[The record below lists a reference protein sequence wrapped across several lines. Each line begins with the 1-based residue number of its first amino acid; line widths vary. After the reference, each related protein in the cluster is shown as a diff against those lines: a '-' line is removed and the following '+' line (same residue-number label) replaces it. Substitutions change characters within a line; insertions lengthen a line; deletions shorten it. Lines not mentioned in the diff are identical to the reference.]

1 MLFNLMGGTIKNGV
15 ILMGKNATKNN
26 KKGSNSIVKNSKDER
41 AKILRAER
49 AKEKEASKIE
59 LQILE
64 DNTKDVIW
72 NAWSNLENTEL
83 SVFQIRQDIALQ
95 LAKIKA
101 LQNTEINRDIKKR
114 HAFGNTSLV
123 SLSDEAY
130 NNYLA
135 NYDGVSY
142 NFLNSCF
149 KLATYI
155 DIDTGT
161 IDYHKLTTKVDSD
174 GKEVPRNL
182 SSNSIT
188 NMTGSRSMGLKYGVE
203 AKKREDIPA
212 KQNVKADVKA
222 EKKEAKLMDDLQLVK
237 DIITR
242 GRKLE
247 GTITQEQAL
256 SVKSVLS
263 MIHGKAKHFA
273 KVEAFQEHLMQSL
286 EIK

>member
-1 MLFNLMGGTIKNGV
+1 MLFSLMGGTVKNGV

-26 KKGSNSIVKNSKDER
+26 KKSSNAVVKQSTDER
-41 AKILRAER
+41 AKLKR
-49 AKEKEASKIE
+49 AKIQAEKEANKLE
-59 LQILE
+59 LQTLE
-64 DNTKDVIW
+64 DNTKNIIW
-72 NAWSNLENTEL
+72 NSWNNLEKTEL
-83 SVFQIRQDIALQ
+83 SVFQIRQEIALQ

-101 LQNTEINRDIKKR
+101 LPNIEINRDIKKR
-114 HAFGNTSLV
+114 HAFGNTSLI

-130 NNYLA
+130 NNYLE

-161 IDYHKLTTKVDSD
+161 IDYHKLTTKLDSD

-188 NMTGSRSMGLKYGVE
+188 NMTGSRSIGLKYGVE
-203 AKKREDIPA
+203 ASKREDIPA
-212 KQNVKADVKA
+212 KANVKADVKA

-237 DIITR
+237 EIITR
-242 GRKLE
+242 GKKLE
-247 GTITQEQAL
+247 GTITEEQAI

-263 MIHGKAKHFA
+263 MIHVKAQHFD

>member
-1 MLFNLMGGTIKNGV
+1 M
-15 ILMGKNATKNN
+15 
-26 KKGSNSIVKNSKDER
+26 
-41 AKILRAER
+41 
-49 AKEKEASKIE
+49 EK
-59 LQILE
+59 
-64 DNTKDVIW
+64 
-72 NAWSNLENTEL
+72 TEL
-83 SVFQIRQDIALQ
+83 SVFQIRQEIALQ

-101 LQNTEINRDIKKR
+101 LPNIEINRDIKKR
-114 HAFGNTSLV
+114 HAFGNTSLI

-130 NNYLA
+130 NNYLE

-161 IDYHKLTTKVDSD
+161 IDYHKLTTKLDSD

-188 NMTGSRSMGLKYGVE
+188 NMTGSRSIGLKYGVE
-203 AKKREDIPA
+203 ASKREDIPA
-212 KQNVKADVKA
+212 KANVKADVKA

-237 DIITR
+237 EIITR
-242 GRKLE
+242 GKKLE
-247 GTITQEQAL
+247 GTITEEQAI

-263 MIHGKAKHFA
+263 MIHVKAQHFD